1 MSESTNPATEVQSP
15 EDRLASLF
23 GAEEP
28 TEEEADE
35 ARPED
40 EGDEAEQEPE
50 ADEADEEKADAAE
63 EAEEVEFQGKTYKV
77 PPEIKSA
84 LMMQSDYTK
93 KTQEVAEHRKALEE
107 RTKFLDRMEELR
119 TANFERAVSLNGLE
133 SQIKQFDAVNWDELA
148 RTDQAEFLRLDRAY
162 RSLREQR
169 DSIKEELKQAATS
182 ESRAVD
188 EFRQE
193 MLRRG
198 AEELKRDIKGWSPDL
213 AKSLAEN
220 AKNYGFTEAEIGSIA
235 DARFVKA
242 LHDAYQW
249 RKLQASKP
257 ELTKKVAN
265 VRPVKTASRSAP
277 QAQRDSQIAS
287 QRQSLKKHGST
298 DAAEAFFESLFK
310 RK

>member
-1 MSESTNPATEVQSP
+1 MNESTNPATEVQSP

-23 GAEEP
+23 AAEEP
-28 TEEEADE
+28 TDEEADE
-35 ARPED
+35 AKPEAED
-40 EGDEAEQEPE
+40 QEAEQEPE
-50 ADEADEEKADAAE
+50 ADEAEE
-63 EAEEVEFQGKTYKV
+63 EATEEAEVEEVEFQGKTYKV
-77 PPEIKSA
+77 PPEIKTA
-84 LMMQSDYTK
+84 LMKDADYTK
-93 KTQEVAEHRKALEE
+93 KTQEVAEQRKVIEE
-107 RTKFLDRMEELR
+107 RTKFLDRIEELR
-119 TANFERAVSLNGLE
+119 SANFERAVSLSNLE

-148 RTDQAEFLRLDRAY
+148 RSDQSEFLRLDRAY

-169 DSIKEELKQAATS
+169 DGIKEELRQAATG
-182 ESRAVD
+182 ESQAVD

-213 AKSLAEN
+213 AKALSEN
-220 AKNYGFTEAEIGSIA
+220 AKNYGFTEAELGSIA

-265 VRPVKTASRSAP
+265 ARPVKSASRSAP
-277 QAQRDSQIAS
+277 QAQRDSQVAS
-287 QRQSLKKHGST
+287 QRQALRKSGST